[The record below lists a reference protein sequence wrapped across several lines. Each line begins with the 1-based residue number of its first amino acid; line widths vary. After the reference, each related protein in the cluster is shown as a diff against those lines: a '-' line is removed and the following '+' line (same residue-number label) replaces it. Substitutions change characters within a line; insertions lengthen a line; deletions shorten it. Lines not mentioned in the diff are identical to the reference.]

1 MIQMKNKRC
10 NKLNMD
16 LFCTFYTTYLPESV
30 SNYKIQAC
38 LGTALVSFPRHRIG
52 CSVQSRTSG
61 LGPRHAD
68 RPSGGRPQTNLHTV
82 LAEPYSQRTLK
93 ETSKKTIVFTNGV
106 PAGVGLFWPVDHQL
120 RYILYSHFRNMS
132 NSTNYSNTTARGI
145 NIHHI
150 YRGEKRRKIKDADR
164 ECWD

>member
-16 LFCTFYTTYLPESV
+16 LFCTFYTTYLPGSV
-30 SNYKIQAC
+30 SSYKIQAC
-38 LGTALVSFPRHRIG
+38 LGTALVSFPRHRLG

-61 LGPRHAD
+61 LSPRHAD
-68 RPSGGRPQTNLHTV
+68 HLSGGRPQTNLHSFSWDLQSTHFKGDV
-82 LAEPYSQRTLK
+82 
-93 ETSKKTIVFTNGV
+93 VFTNGV

-132 NSTNYSNTTARGI
+132 NSTNYSNTTAHGI

-150 YRGEKRRKIKDADR
+150 YMGKIRHKIKDVDG

>member
-38 LGTALVSFPRHRIG
+38 LGTALVSFPRHRLG

-82 LAEPYSQRTLK
+82 LAELYSQRTLK
-93 ETSKKTIVFTNGV
+93 ETSKKLSFHQWGSSRCGPLLACRSSAQIYPVFTFQEHV
-106 PAGVGLFWPVDHQL
+106 
-120 RYILYSHFRNMS
+120 
-132 NSTNYSNTTARGI
+132 
-145 NIHHI
+145 
-150 YRGEKRRKIKDADR
+150 
-164 ECWD
+164 

>member
-38 LGTALVSFPRHRIG
+38 LGTALVSFPRHRLG

-61 LGPRHAD
+61 LSPRHAD
-68 RPSGGRPQTNLHTV
+68 RLSGGRPQTNLHTV
-82 LAEPYSQRTLK
+82 LAEPYSQSILK
-93 ETSKKTIVFTNGV
+93 ETSKKHSFHQWGSSRRGPLLACRSSAQIYLVFTFQEHV
-106 PAGVGLFWPVDHQL
+106 
-120 RYILYSHFRNMS
+120 
-132 NSTNYSNTTARGI
+132 
-145 NIHHI
+145 
-150 YRGEKRRKIKDADR
+150 
-164 ECWD
+164 